1 MPLAAALP
9 YIIGGATTVA
19 SSVYGAN
26 QAKKGVNAQVEA
38 GDRAALM
45 EQQSADK
52 QLALQRE
59 IWEKQQADYKPYLEQ
74 GTWGINRLGDLMRN
88 QTPAYNS
95 SSGFNATIPM
105 GMGGVAIIGDGGT
118 RKPTPNANGGQL
130 NNPFD
135 SYLASK
141 GVSNKFDSSNT
152 RLDSLM
158 KQGSGQLNNPFDSY
172 LASKGVSNK
181 FDSSNTRLD
190 SLMKQGSGQLNNPFD
205 SYLASKGV
213 SNKFDSSNTRLDSLM
228 KQGSGQLN
236 NPFDSY
242 LASKGLAG
250 GKFDTSN
257 PAYQFQLKQGQQA
270 LDRSSA
276 ARGMGYSGA
285 QMKASQEYGQGL
297 ASQQYDKEYN
307 RASGEF
313 GDYYR
318 MAGNEYDRANQQHT
332 NEYNRASGEFGDY
345 YRMAGNEYDRAN
357 QQHTNEYNRAS
368 GEFGDYYRMAGN
380 EYDRANQQ
388 YTNEYNRASGE
399 FGDYFNRLAGLSQGG
414 QQAAGSMANAG
425 SQYANSA
432 SNTFGNLSNAQ
443 TSILGQ
449 QANARASGYAANA
462 NALSGGLNSLTNL
475 YGMSKYGGGN
485 KNSLSSWLNSDM

>member
-1 MPLAAALP
+1 MGSWGDFKKKVKGELSDFEDSVKGVASDAEDKVKSVASDADDWRRENPYLSALIPFTPENQAALAA
-9 YIIGGATTVA
+9 GGAILGGGMALGGLGAGGAAAGGAATGAGAAAATAGGMSLGTLGLGLGSIGA
-19 SSVYGAN
+19 SIYGAN
-26 QAKKGVNAQVEA
+26 QAGKGVDAQIAA
-38 GDRAALM
+38 GDRAAIL

-74 GTWGINRLGDLMRN
+74 GQYGINTLGN
-88 QTPAYNS
+88 
-95 SSGFNATIPM
+95 
-105 GMGGVAIIGDGGT
+105 
-118 RKPTPNANGGQL
+118 
-130 NNPFD
+130 
-135 SYLASK
+135 
-141 GVSNKFDSSNT
+141 
-152 RLDSLM
+152 LM
-158 KQGSGQLNNPFDSY
+158 KS
-172 LASKGVSNK
+172 
-181 FDSSNTRLD
+181 
-190 SLMKQGSGQLNNPFD
+190 
-205 SYLASKGV
+205 
-213 SNKFDSSNTRLDSLM
+213 
-228 KQGSGQLN
+228 GSGQLN

-313 GDYYR
+313 GDY
-318 MAGNEYDRANQQHT
+318 
-332 NEYNRASGEFGDY
+332 
-345 YRMAGNEYDRAN
+345 
-357 QQHTNEYNRAS
+357 
-368 GEFGDYYRMAGN
+368 
-380 EYDRANQQ
+380 
-388 YTNEYNRASGE
+388 
-399 FGDYFNRLAGLSQGG
+399 FNRLAGLSQGG
-414 QQAAGSMANAG
+414 QQAASSMANAG

-443 TSILGQ
+443 TGILGQ
-449 QANARASGYAANA
+449 QANARASGYTANA

-475 YGMSKYGGGN
+475 YGMSKYYGGN